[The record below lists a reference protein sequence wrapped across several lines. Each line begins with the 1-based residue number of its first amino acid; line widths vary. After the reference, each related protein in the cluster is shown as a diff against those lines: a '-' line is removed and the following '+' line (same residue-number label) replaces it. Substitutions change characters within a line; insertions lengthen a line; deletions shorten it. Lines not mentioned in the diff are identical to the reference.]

1 MQIQRKTFEV
11 FGGGAMNVGNVRKWY
26 RLFEKGRTKVHDD
39 KRSGTC
45 LWLYL
50 ERKKEKGKEILE
62 RGLV

>member
-1 MQIQRKTFEV
+1 
-11 FGGGAMNVGNVRKWY
+11 MNVGNVRKWY